1 MRIPLSL
8 AAVLVA
14 LLAGCSSPGAPAHT
28 PPSPVADAGINSPA
42 PTPLSAAPAPAA
54 PVVYAECM
62 SPSEPPVPAPR
73 AAADLPT
80 APRTTVA
87 SVGTVCSAATGQ
99 PLAGVKVAA
108 QTTAAFCAEG
118 HQPWRCGYGTVTD
131 RQGHYGLT
139 LFDVDAY
146 DVTVGLDGYQAGGGL
161 VRVAHP
167 GATRVDW
174 MLIAQQ

>member
-1 MRIPLSL
+1 MKIPLFL

-14 LLAGCSSPGAPAHT
+14 LLAACSSPGAPAHRQTAHRSDVVAT
-28 PPSPVADAGINSPA
+28 PDASPS
-42 PTPLSAAPAPAA
+42 TEPAA
-54 PVVYAECM
+54 PVPVHSACA
-62 SPSEPPVPAPR
+62 SADEPPLPAPR

-87 SVGTVCSAATGQ
+87 IVGTICSAATGQ

-118 HQPWRCGYGTVTD
+118 HQPWRCGYGAVTD

-146 DVTVGLDGYQAGGGL
+146 DVTVGVDGYQAGGGL
-161 VRVAHP
+161 VRVVHS
-167 GATRVDW
+167 GVTRVNW
-174 MLIAQQ
+174 MLIAQP